1 MLLRLLPLI
10 AGVVPLIAVFGALW
24 IGVSTE
30 VLPPCFP
37 VVDGC
42 FSICAAG
49 RKPPGSFLFKAV
61 MMPQSMLLLILWFFV
76 VLWLRSLDPALRRST
91 RIAIL
96 ASGFIGSLALILYVT
111 FLGTR
116 EPFYEVM
123 RRTGIYFAFVGNGV
137 AQIIVAVVF
146 RRVAGALQAPATI
159 LAARILY
166 GHWIVALSLGLLNVV
181 LKRVIEDSDATENRI
196 EWIVFVVMQS
206 YFVALYYAWRITGF
220 NAAVATRPS

>member
-10 AGVVPLIAVFGALW
+10 AGVTPLIAVFGALW
-24 IGVSTE
+24 IGVSND
-30 VLPPCFP
+30 VLRPCFP
-37 VVDGC
+37 VFDGC
-42 FSICAAG
+42 FSISAAG
-49 RKPPGSFLFKAV
+49 RKPPGSFLFRAV

-96 ASGFIGSLALILYVT
+96 VSGFVGSLAIILYVT
-111 FLGTR
+111 FLGTK
-116 EPFYEVM
+116 EPIYGFM
-123 RRTGIYFAFVGNGV
+123 RRTGIYFGFVGNGV

-146 RRVAGALQAPATI
+146 RRISRSLQTPSTNLIAN
-159 LAARILY
+159 ILY
-166 GHWIVALSLGLLNVV
+166 GHWVIALSLGLLNVV
-181 LKRVIEDSDATENRI
+181 LKRVIEDHDAIENRI

-220 NAAVATRPS
+220 NASVSTRLS

>member
-1 MLLRLLPLI
+1 MLLRSLPLI
-10 AGVVPLIAVFGALW
+10 AGVAPLVAAFGALW
-24 IGVSTE
+24 IGVSNE

-42 FSICAAG
+42 FSISAAG
-49 RKPPGSFLFKAV
+49 RRPPGSFLFRAV

-91 RIAIL
+91 RSAIL
-96 ASGFIGSLALILYVT
+96 MSGLIGSLALILYVT
-111 FLGTR
+111 FLGTK

-123 RRTGIYFAFVGNGV
+123 RRTGVYFAFLGNGV
-137 AQIIVAVVF
+137 AQIITAVVF
-146 RRVAGALQAPATI
+146 QRIARSLQTRPTT

-166 GHWIVALSLGLLNVV
+166 GHWVVALSLGLLNVV
-181 LKRVIEDSDATENRI
+181 LKRVIEDHDAIENRI

-206 YFVALYYAWRITGF
+206 YFVALYYAWRITHF
-220 NAAVATRPS
+220 KASVSTRSS